1 MVEVSVKWVCIRT
14 YYHKKF
20 FMMLRQVEDLLAHIV
35 YCGCVECTLYIMY
48 KSVGYDLILNCCS
61 ILYYVLIVYL
71 KPDYFFVFFW
81 LDAGRLAK
89 SQYLEGPVTSH
100 FVLGFSWFLRVLEQ
114 MLDGS

>member
-1 MVEVSVKWVCIRT
+1 MWC
-14 YYHKKF
+14 
-20 FMMLRQVEDLLAHIV
+20 QVEDVLAYIV
-35 YCGCVECTLYIMY
+35 YCGCCGECTGYIMC

-89 SQYLEGPVTSH
+89 SQYPEGLMTGYLVS
-100 FVLGFSWFLRVLEQ
+100 GFSWFPWVLQQ
-114 MLDGS
+114 MLGWFPTVPSCHYMLIM